1 MFPHWRSLSHWKCL
15 GGDSRT
21 ISHTCYYAGVCAN
34 ASANDESYYACDN
47 DRDDDDAD
55 DDDDDDDDAD
65 TDDDNDDGDD
75 DEDALL
81 FFVFAGGANWDTV
94 LRQRQKHAWKR
105 GETSCELT
113 VQVKVIHRTRYYE
126 IQDGKGNIRLYDRKL
141 KWINCTEK
149 ENLRT
154 ERSL

>member
-1 MFPHWRSLSHWKCL
+1 MHTRWEGFACSAKCTWEK
-15 GGDSRT
+15 SVVV
-21 ISHTCYYAGVCAN
+21 I
-34 ASANDESYYACDN
+34 CD
-47 DRDDDDAD
+47 DTPDDDDN
-55 DDDDDDDDAD
+55 DDDDDDDAD
-65 TDDDNDDGDD
+65 DDNDDDADTDGDNDDGD
-75 DEDALL
+75 EYALL

-105 GETSCELT
+105 RETSCELT